1 MRTERTGKMMKRKTV
16 NQLSKMERICLYL
29 HDHPEYLTDELM
41 EEVAT
46 RFLNYAYIRKTIKNL
61 YPKIVADNIRKDN
74 FIIIPE
80 HYENK

>member
-16 NQLSKMERICLYL
+16 NQLSKMERICLYQ

-61 YPKIVADNIRKDN
+61 YPKIIEYNIKKDN

-80 HYENK
+80 HYEDQ